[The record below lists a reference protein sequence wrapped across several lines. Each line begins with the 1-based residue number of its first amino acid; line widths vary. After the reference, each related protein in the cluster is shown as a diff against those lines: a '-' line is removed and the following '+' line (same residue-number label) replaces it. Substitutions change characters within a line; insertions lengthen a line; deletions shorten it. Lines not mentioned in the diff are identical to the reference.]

1 MSMPWHPLAAT
12 RWSRLGPLEATVARA
27 DRTPPPTLL
36 SGPPTIRHVAKGIA
50 GRNEVIGPCQR
61 PRICGERVARTAC
74 RADHALQH
82 CREGALVSAEADEHG
97 PVVGDRAIGH
107 VPTEDLSEEVLV
119 GPCDVRI
126 EWFVGEFETVEFR
139 TPDHPLLLGYGKGFP
154 SCRIMSPFLQEQH
167 RAPGT
172 CSVGDHRDLRR
183 IDQRRVF

>member
-1 MSMPWHPLAAT
+1 MSRRMSEDLAQGVLLMAVEI
-12 RWSRLGPLEATVARA
+12 RWSRCRCHGIPSLRRGGPVSVPLEATVARA

-36 SGPPTIRHVAKGIA
+36 SGPPAIRHVAKGIA
-50 GRNEVIGPCQR
+50 GRNEVISPCQR
-61 PRICGERVARTAC
+61 PRICGERVARPAC

-139 TPDHPLLLGYGKGFP
+139 TPDHPLLLGY
-154 SCRIMSPFLQEQH
+154 
-167 RAPGT
+167 
-172 CSVGDHRDLRR
+172 
-183 IDQRRVF
+183 